1 MSTQGASQGAQ
12 SRPRRVLLKLSG
24 EALMGEKGFG
34 LDYSSLSRI
43 AKDLIEVHSGG
54 TEVCVV
60 VGAGNIFRGLAGAEI
75 GIDRP
80 TADGMG
86 MVATVINALAMQNM
100 LEGLGAETRVQSA
113 NQMDAICEPYIQR
126 RAIRHLERGRIVI
139 FAAGTGNPYFT
150 TDPAAAL
157 RAAEMSCDLLLKGTQ
172 VDGVYSDDPKLEPS
186 AERYDR
192 LSFAQVLRDDLQV
205 MDAAAISLARENK
218 IPILIFS
225 IHNDGAFKKVL
236 EGAGKF
242 TLIDDLTK

>member
-1 MSTQGASQGAQ
+1 MSTQATSQGAQ
-12 SRPRRVLLKLSG
+12 SRPKRVLLKLSG
-24 EALMGEKGFG
+24 EALMGQKEFG
-34 LDYSSLSRI
+34 LDYSSLYRI
-43 AKDLIEVHSGG
+43 ANDLIEVHSGG

-75 GIDRP
+75 GIERS

-86 MVATVINALAMQNM
+86 MLATVINALAMQNM

-113 NQMDAICEPYIQR
+113 IQMDSICEPYIRR
-126 RAIRHLERGRIVI
+126 RAITHLERGRIVI

-150 TDPAAAL
+150 TDTAAAL

-172 VDGVYSDDPKLEPS
+172 VDGVYSDDPKVEPS

-192 LSFAQVLRDDLQV
+192 LSFTQVLNDDLQV

-225 IHNDGAFKKVL
+225 IHSEGAFKKVL
-236 EGAGKF
+236 EGEGKF
-242 TLIDDLTK
+242 TVIDDLTK